1 MCGISGYFNFRRKL
15 SKNDLYA
22 NSVKMCNVLERRGP
36 DSSGVWVDKS
46 LLITFAHRRLSIID
60 LNKRSDQP
68 MKSNNDRFIIVFNGE
83 IFNFL
88 ELKDL
93 LKKEGIKFRTNS
105 DTEVIVESFANWGIT
120 ESVRKF
126 QGMFAIAAWDKRKK
140 ELFLIRDRL
149 GIKPLYFYFDNGN
162 FAFASEIKA
171 IKELKWLNFEIDKK
185 SLSSFVRLNYIP
197 APFSIYK
204 KVKKLEPGK
213 ILKINLSQK
222 IQIKSYW
229 NFLKLAS
236 SNEELKL
243 VNYENNLESLLEKK
257 IKSHMISDVPL
268 GVFLSG
274 GIDSSLIALL
284 SQKQSK
290 NKINSFTIGFLEND
304 FNESIYAK
312 KIANYIGTNHSEVFF
327 SYKEFKDLVDDVLI
341 AYDEPFSDS
350 SQLPTM
356 LLSKVTKKKVSV
368 ALSGDGGDELFGG
381 YYRYFIAEK
390 YKRIILR
397 KPKYFKVFIFNL
409 INFFPVSFWNFFGRL
424 FMNKYGGKQFGDKLL
439 KLASILKEPSENK
452 FFERII
458 SNCGET
464 SEVLKNSDE
473 RVNKIFDKEI
483 NKLFPSL
490 TERMQVVDTL
500 TYLPDDI
507 LTKVDRASMYHSLE
521 VRVPFLDHEVVEYA
535 FKLPK
540 KLKVDN
546 ENGKIILKK
555 ILKKYLPNNLIDRPK
570 MGFGIPLGNF
580 IRQELRKELESF
592 LYSNNLN
599 SQGFFKID
607 VYRKKWREHLSGK
620 RNWQF
625 LLWNYYVFQK
635 WLLKWN

>member
-68 MKSNNDRFIIVFNGE
+68 MKSNNDRFIVVFNGE